1 MFYSVTIFCLR
12 PDINECNTTN
22 GGCEQIC
29 TNAIGSFS
37 CNCTVGYQ
45 LDENG
50 FNCTGMLVL
59 PRFSFPAYM
68 FYSCMQMLMNVRGM
82 KTTVMRMHSVL
93 TQRGVSPAFAILA
106 ILEMGS
112 TVQVR

>member
-1 MFYSVTIFCLR
+1 
-12 PDINECNTTN
+12 
-22 GGCEQIC
+22 
-29 TNAIGSFS
+29 
-37 CNCTVGYQ
+37 
-45 LDENG
+45 
-50 FNCTGMLVL
+50 
-59 PRFSFPAYM
+59 
-68 FYSCMQMLMNVRGM
+68 MQMLMNVRGM